1 MNTTVAPPQHSAA
14 PPETA
19 ADAPPLGERL
29 TPVQR
34 IRGLIDRHGQFVAY
48 AAIGVS
54 AVVVDVGVF
63 ALLATL
69 TGIHV
74 LVANGI
80 STGIAL
86 VYSFIVNSFGNFKVT
101 DRLLL
106 RFLSFSAVAGAGFLV
121 SSLMIA
127 VSVGPLAMDPII
139 AKAIT
144 LPVVLALQYT
154 LNKTV
159 TFGSRLGRTAS

>member
-1 MNTTVAPPQHSAA
+1 MSTTIARPPQPAVIPASA
-14 PPETA
+14 PSDPRTRSRVS
-19 ADAPPLGERL
+19 PMG
-29 TPVQR
+29 R
-34 IRGLIDRHGQFVAY
+34 IRALILRHGHFVAY

-54 AVVVDVGVF
+54 AVVVDVSAF
-63 ALLATL
+63 AILATL
-69 TGIHV
+69 LGMQV

-86 VYSFIVNSFGNFKVT
+86 VYSFVVNSFGNFKVT
-101 DRLLL
+101 DRILL
-106 RFLSFSAVAGAGFLV
+106 RFLSFSAVAGAGFIV

-127 VSVGPLAMDPII
+127 VSVGVLAMDPIV

-144 LPVVLALQYT
+144 LPVVLVLQFT